1 MNKLT
6 LILCFIW
13 CSLFG
18 QRVVGYYPEW
28 MQNEFPVSEI
38 DLSVVTHVIH
48 AFAWPDTEGNVL
60 SYTNMLS
67 PSHSETIH
75 AGGGK
80 FLLALGGWGNDVG
93 FATVAADAQLRSTFI
108 NNLID
113 ICDTYGY
120 DGIDMDW
127 EYPQSNDERQNLNI
141 LIAEMDSS
149 FNEHNPNWLITM
161 AVPVSN
167 WGGQWFDFSFLQFYV
182 DFFNAMTYDLH
193 GSWTN
198 DAGHN
203 SPLYQSPPGDPEG
216 SCETAMNYLINTR
229 GIPEGQINLGLPF
242 WGKRY
247 YASDINESF
256 TGDVAD
262 KRYNEITNLI
272 GNGWEYN
279 WDNNALCPY
288 LRKDD
293 YSRIITYDD
302 PESIGFK
309 CEYAIELELGGVM
322 IWALGYDETTNG
334 QALIQSIDEYFL
346 GIGHD
351 EPTIVPNKLSLK
363 AYPNPFNP
371 SCWFEFDLGQAEV
384 IQLNIYSVTGEN
396 VVTLIHEKLD
406 TGNHIYYWNGKNAS
420 DNSGSSLYFAELLG
434 ERSKIVKKIVYLK

>member
-371 SCWFEFDLGQAEV
+371 S
-384 IQLNIYSVTGEN
+384 S
-396 VVTLIHEKLD
+396 
-406 TGNHIYYWNGKNAS
+406 
-420 DNSGSSLYFAELLG
+420 
-434 ERSKIVKKIVYLK
+434 

>member
-1 MNKLT
+1 MNKITLT
-6 LILCFIW
+6 FCFILG
-13 CSLFG
+13 SLFG
-18 QRVVGYYPEW
+18 QRVVGYYPKW
-28 MQNEFPVSEI
+28 MQSEFPVSEI

-60 SYTNMLS
+60 SYSNMLS
-67 PSHSETIH
+67 SSHSETIH

-80 FLLALGGWGNDVG
+80 ILLALGGWGNDVG
-93 FATVAADAQLRSTFI
+93 FATVAADAQLRTTFI

-127 EYPQSNDERQNLNI
+127 EYPQSNNERQNLNY

-167 WGGQWFDFSFLQFYV
+167 WSGQWFDFSFLQFYV
-182 DFFNAMTYDLH
+182 DFFNAMTYDMH

-203 SPLYQSPPGDPEG
+203 SPLYQSPPGDPDG

-247 YASDINESF
+247 FASDINESF

-262 KRYNEITNLI
+262 KRYNEIPNLI

-279 WDNNALCPY
+279 WDNIAFCPY

-293 YSRIITYDD
+293 YSKIITYDN
-302 PESIGFK
+302 PESIGYK

-322 IWALGYDETTNG
+322 IWALGYDETNNG
-334 QALIQSIDEYFL
+334 QTLIQSIDEYFL
-346 GIGHD
+346 DVDHH
-351 EPTIVPNKLSLK
+351 EPGIVPNNLSLK

-371 SCWFEFDLGQAEV
+371 TCRFEFDLDKAEM

-396 VVTLIHEKLD
+396 VVTLIHKKLD
-406 TGNHIYYWNGKNAS
+406 RGNHIYYWNGKNPS

-434 ERSKIVKKIVYLK
+434 ERSKTVKKIVYLK

>member
-1 MNKLT
+1 MNKIT
-6 LILCFIW
+6 LILCFILS
-13 CSLFG
+13 SLFG
-18 QRVVGYYPEW
+18 QRVVGYYPQW
-28 MQNEFPVSEI
+28 VQNGFPVSNI
-38 DLSVVTHVIH
+38 DLSVVTHVNH
-48 AFAWPDTEGNVL
+48 AFAWPDVNGNVL
-60 SYTNMLS
+60 SYSNMLNT
-67 PSHSETIH
+67 SHSETIH
-75 AGGGK
+75 SGGGK
-80 FLLALGGWGNDVG
+80 FLLSLGGWGNDVG

-108 NNLID
+108 DNLID

-127 EYPQSNDERQNLNI
+127 EHPWSNEDRQNLNF
-141 LIAEMDSS
+141 LIAEMDSV
-149 FNEHNPNWLITM
+149 FNAHDPELLITM
-161 AVPVSN
+161 AVPISN
-167 WGGQWFDFSFLQFYV
+167 WAGQWYDFSFLQFYV
-182 DFFNAMTYDLH
+182 DFFNAMTYDMH

-203 SPLYQSPPGDPEG
+203 SPLYQSPPGDPDG

-262 KRYNEITNLI
+262 KRYNEIPNLI
-272 GNGWEYN
+272 DNGWEYN
-279 WDNNALCPY
+279 WDNIALCPY

-293 YSRIITYDD
+293 YSRIITYDNQ
-302 PESIGFK
+302 ESIGYK

-334 QALIQSIDEYFL
+334 QALIQSIDENFL
-346 GIGHD
+346 DVDHN
-351 EPTIVPNKLSLK
+351 EPAIVPNKLSLK

-371 SCWFEFDLGQAEV
+371 SCRFEFDLDHAEI

-396 VVTLIHEKLD
+396 VVTLSHEKLD
-406 TGNHIYYWNGKNAS
+406 RGNHVYYWNVKNA
-420 DNSGSSLYFAELLG
+420 NNNTGSSLYIAELLG
-434 ERSKIVKKIVYLK
+434 ERSKTVKKIVYLK

>member
-1 MNKLT
+1 MNKIT
-6 LILCFIW
+6 LILCFILG
-13 CSLFG
+13 SVFG
-18 QRVVGYYPEW
+18 QRVVGYYPQW
-28 MQNEFPVSEI
+28 VQNGFPVSNI
-38 DLSVVTHVIH
+38 DLSVVTHVNH
-48 AFAWPDTEGNVL
+48 AFAWPDVNGNIQ
-60 SYTNMLS
+60 SYNNMFNAS
-67 PSHSETIH
+67 INQTIH
-75 AGGGK
+75 DEGRKILLSLGGG
-80 FLLALGGWGNDVG
+80 GNDIG
-93 FATVAADAQLRSTFI
+93 FSTVAASSELRITFI
-108 NNLID
+108 NNLMN

-127 EYPQSNDERQNLNI
+127 EHPWSNDDRQNLNF
-141 LIAEMDSS
+141 LIAEMDSV
-149 FNEHNPNWLITM
+149 FNAHDPELLITM
-161 AVPVSN
+161 AVPISN
-167 WGGQWFDFSFLQFYV
+167 WAGQWYDFSFLQFYV
-182 DFFNAMTYDLH
+182 DFFNAMTYDMH

-203 SPLYQSPPGDPEG
+203 SPLYQSPPGDPDG

-247 YASDINESF
+247 FASDINESF

-262 KRYNEITNLI
+262 KWYNEIPNLI

-279 WDNNALCPY
+279 WDNIALCPY

-302 PESIGFK
+302 PESIGYK

-334 QALIQSIDEYFL
+334 QALIQSIDEYYL
-346 GIGHD
+346 GVGHD
-351 EPTIVPNKLSLK
+351 EPMIVPNKLSLK

-371 SCWFEFDLGQAEV
+371 SCRFEFDLDQAEM

-396 VVTLIHEKLD
+396 VVTIIHEKLD
-406 TGNHIYYWNGKNAS
+406 RGNHVYYWNGKNTS

-434 ERSKIVKKIVYLK
+434 ERSKTVKKIVYLK

>member
-363 AYPNPFNP
+363 AYPNLFNP
-371 SCWFEFDLGQAEV
+371 SCRFEFDLGQAEV

-406 TGNHIYYWNGKNAS
+406 RGNHIYYWNGKNAS

>member
-1 MNKLT
+1 MLG
-6 LILCFIW
+6 
-13 CSLFG
+13 SLFG
-18 QRVVGYYPEW
+18 QRVVGYYPKW
-28 MQNEFPVSEI
+28 MQDEFPVSEI

-48 AFAWPDTEGNVL
+48 AFAWPDIEGNVL
-60 SYTNMLS
+60 SYSNMLS
-67 PSHSETIH
+67 SSHSETIH

-80 FLLALGGWGNDVG
+80 ILLALGGWGNDVG
-93 FATVAADAQLRSTFI
+93 FATVAADAQLRTTFI

-127 EYPQSNDERQNLNI
+127 EYPQSNDERQNLNY

-149 FNEHNPNWLITM
+149 FNEYNPDWLITM

-167 WGGQWFDFSFLQFYV
+167 WSGQWFDFSFLQFYV
-182 DFFNAMTYDLH
+182 DFFNAMTYDMH

-203 SPLYQSPPGDPEG
+203 SPLYQSPPGDPDG

-229 GIPEGQINLGLPF
+229 GIPEDQINLGLPF

-247 YASDINESF
+247 YASDINQSF

-262 KRYNEITNLI
+262 KRYNEIPNLI

-279 WDNNALCPY
+279 WDNNAHCPY

-302 PESIGFK
+302 PESIGYK

-334 QALIQSIDEYFL
+334 QVLIQSIDENFL
-346 GIGHD
+346 NIDHD
-351 EPTIVPNKLSLK
+351 EPMIVPNNLSLK

-371 SCWFEFDLGQAEV
+371 TCRFEFDLDKAEM

-406 TGNHIYYWNGKNAS
+406 SGNHIYYWNGKNES
-420 DNSGSSLYFAELLG
+420 ENSGSSLYFAELLG

>member
-1 MNKLT
+1 MNKITLT
-6 LILCFIW
+6 LCFMLG
-13 CSLFG
+13 SLFG
-18 QRVVGYYPEW
+18 QRVVGYYPKW
-28 MQNEFPVSEI
+28 MQDEFPVSEI

-48 AFAWPDTEGNVL
+48 AFAWPDIEGNVL
-60 SYTNMLS
+60 SYSNMLS
-67 PSHSETIH
+67 SSHSETIH

-127 EYPQSNDERQNLNI
+127 EYPQSNNERQNLNY

-149 FNEHNPNWLITM
+149 FNEHNPDWLITM

-167 WGGQWFDFSFLQFYV
+167 WSGQWFDFSFLKLYV
-182 DFFNAMTYDLH
+182 DFFNAMTYDMH

-203 SPLYQSPPGDPEG
+203 SPLYQSPPGDSDG

-229 GIPEGQINLGLPF
+229 GIPEDQINLGLPF

-247 YASDINESF
+247 YASDINQSF
-256 TGDVAD
+256 TCDVAD
-262 KRYNEITNLI
+262 KRYNEIPNLI

-279 WDNNALCPY
+279 WDNNAHCPY

-302 PESIGFK
+302 PESIGYK

-346 GIGHD
+346 GVGHD
-351 EPTIVPNKLSLK
+351 DPTIVPNKLSLK

-371 SCWFEFDLGQAEV
+371 SCRFEFDLGQAEM

-406 TGNHIYYWNGKNAS
+406 RGNHIYYWNGKNAR

>member
-242 WGKRY
+242 WGKGY

-371 SCWFEFDLGQAEV
+371 SCRFEFDLGQAEV

-406 TGNHIYYWNGKNAS
+406 RGNHIYYWNGKNAS

>member
-1 MNKLT
+1 MLG
-6 LILCFIW
+6 
-13 CSLFG
+13 SLFG
-18 QRVVGYYPEW
+18 QRVVGYYPKW
-28 MQNEFPVSEI
+28 MQSEFPVSEI

-60 SYTNMLS
+60 SYSNMLS
-67 PSHSETIH
+67 SSHSETIH

-80 FLLALGGWGNDVG
+80 ILLALGGWGNDVG

-127 EYPQSNDERQNLNI
+127 EYPQSNNERQNLNY

-149 FNEHNPNWLITM
+149 FNEYNPDWLITM

-167 WGGQWFDFSFLQFYV
+167 WSGQWFDFSFLKFYV
-182 DFFNAMTYDLH
+182 DFFNAMTYDMH

-203 SPLYQSPPGDPEG
+203 SPLYQSPPGDPDG

-229 GIPEGQINLGLPF
+229 GIPEDQINLGLPF

-247 YASDINESF
+247 YASDINQSF

-262 KRYNEITNLI
+262 KRYNEIPNLI

-279 WDNNALCPY
+279 WDNNAHCPY

-302 PESIGFK
+302 PESIGHK

-334 QALIQSIDEYFL
+334 QVLIQSIDENFL
-346 GIGHD
+346 NIDHD
-351 EPTIVPNKLSLK
+351 EPMIVPNNLSLK

-371 SCWFEFDLGQAEV
+371 TCKFEFDLDKAEM

-406 TGNHIYYWNGKNAS
+406 SGNHIYYWNGKNPS